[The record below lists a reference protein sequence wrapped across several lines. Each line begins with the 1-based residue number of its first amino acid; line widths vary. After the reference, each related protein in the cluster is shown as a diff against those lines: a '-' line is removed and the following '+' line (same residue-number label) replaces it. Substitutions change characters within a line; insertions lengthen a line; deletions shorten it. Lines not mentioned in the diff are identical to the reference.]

1 VIEASNLT
9 KSLSASTGP
18 LVLVTWVV
26 VMALAGAAVLVTRR
40 DA

>member
-26 VMALAGAAVLVTRR
+26 MALAGAAVLVTRR